1 MYSAQQK
8 GEDEV
13 SWFATGLSSR
23 NLVFTFLLSLV
34 LEDGIGVGEGVQ
46 GSAEKVGEPEG
57 LQPVVVGRRGQA
69 ALRSHDTR

>member
-1 MYSAQQK
+1 MTMKSF
-8 GEDEV
+8 DDCII
-13 SWFATGLSSR
+13 GLFRAS
-23 NLVFTFLLSLV
+23 LFSLV
-34 LEDGIGVGEGVQ
+34 LEDGVGVGEGVQ